1 MNDLK
6 NAVSRILSLPVE
18 PEARAASLAV
28 LRERTAVGL
37 NVALLLAVLGVL
49 ALAGGSVL
57 MYLLC
62 SAILASW
69 FLLGYLRAK

>member
-6 NAVSRILSLPVE
+6 NTVTRLLSLPVE

-28 LRERTAVGL
+28 LRERTAVAL
-37 NVALLLAVLGVL
+37 NVVLLLAVLGVL
-49 ALAGGSVL
+49 ALSGGNVL
-57 MYLLC
+57 HYLLC

-69 FLLGYLRAK
+69 FLLAQLRAK